1 MGLNLNGV
9 KYTSGLENVVLVAN
23 LAGKSVTEG
32 QYLSY
37 KLCIVKDKLSVYRVR
52 ARCSPA
58 LDSFAEQPVLLIRI
72 LIATTS
78 EELSIATKNT
88 NKSPSPTGSHETYII
103 RFIPSYTL

>member
-1 MGLNLNGV
+1 MGLNLNRV
-9 KYTSGLENVVLVAN
+9 KYTSGLETLVLVAN

-52 ARCSPA
+52 ARSPA
-58 LDSFAEQPVLLIRI
+58 LNSFAEQPMLLIPI